1 MTQAPVPQR
10 IGNYQLERQIG
21 RGAMARIWL
30 ARHRTFTH
38 RLFAVKLTTTSVPHE
53 VELFSREAI
62 LMNRLDHVAIP
73 RIYDHGYL
81 YPFHYTIM
89 DYVPGVSVRQ
99 LLTAHRRLGIEQS
112 QRIAHALAAVLDYIH
127 TQGVIHRDITP
138 SNLLI
143 DRDTGRTALIDF
155 GVARELGTTSSTITP
170 TTIGT
175 AGYMAPEQVVA
186 PQNATY
192 HSDLFS
198 MGVVLFEVLTGNTP
212 WDAESSEPVP
222 TLKSRGGDGLPV
234 ELDDVF
240 AKLLAQTPTQRHQ
253 TAATAMSDV
262 DKIIT
267 KHTAQTVVTPPL
279 ATPNNPSTHTTLH
292 PVESA
297 LAIDIDHDALTDT
310 LSIAQQTG
318 TNEVIASVLTAWGK
332 QNYWRRQLLGR
343 LAHIRSIQNRTIYHY
358 SLQVIIETRF
368 PATLITSIA
377 STEAHSDTPPP
388 LTTDLWQIT
397 LPPTQITATAIT
409 GHVIVPGSL
418 RQITCPNCQNGQQI
432 CPSCHGQPRPQSNSD
447 SDDTA
452 SVPICTTCHG
462 KTVVTC
468 SECRGSG
475 QLYQQQRMDW
485 RRQPTQFGDQDDS
498 NYAEP
503 RWISQH
509 CTPRTIY
516 RLQEHH
522 GIRPE
527 WKLIPKVERLIAQMA
542 AYQTSDSRIVL
553 SELTIAVIPVSE
565 FVFDLGESGNWL
577 IRTATTAESTQY
589 RWAVYGVERILPP
602 NRQLLDWQRIVLI
615 GLLGICFIL
624 LLVLVVFA
632 TVDAVPTS

>member
-21 RGAMARIWL
+21 RGATARIWL

-38 RLFAVKLTTTSVPHE
+38 RLFAVKLTNTSVPHE

-112 QRIAHALAAVLDYIH
+112 LRIAHALAAALDYIH
-127 TQGVIHRDITP
+127 SQGVIHRDVTP
-138 SNLLI
+138 SNILI

-155 GVARELGTTSSTITP
+155 GVARELGSTTSIISP

-175 AGYMAPEQVVA
+175 PGYIAPEQAHA
-186 PQNATY
+186 PLNATY

-198 MGVVLFEVLTGNTP
+198 MGVVLFEVLTGNLP
-212 WDAESSEPVP
+212 WDAESSDPVP
-222 TLKSRGGDGLPV
+222 TLKSRSGDGLPV

-240 AKLLAQTPTQRHQ
+240 AKLLAQTPTQRYQ
-253 TAATAMSDV
+253 TATAAMTDI
-262 DKIIT
+262 DKIIA
-267 KHTAQTVVTPPL
+267 KHTAQTVITP
-279 ATPNNPSTHTTLH
+279 ATNTPNSTSNTPLH

-297 LAIDIDHDALTDT
+297 LAIDIDHDILNE
-310 LSIAQQTG
+310 SITFAQQTG
-318 TNEVIASVLTAWGK
+318 TNEVIATVLNAWGK
-332 QNYWRRQLLGR
+332 QGYWRRQLLGR
-343 LAHIRSIQNRTIYHY
+343 LANIKSIQNRTLYHY
-358 SLQVIIETRF
+358 TLQVIIETR
-368 PATLITSIA
+368 
-377 STEAHSDTPPP
+377 
-388 LTTDLWQIT
+388 
-397 LPPTQITATAIT
+397 LPPTFITSVESDEAHGDASPPLNTDRWQISLPSAQITTTASA
-409 GHVIVPGSL
+409 GHVVVPGSL
-418 RQITCPNCQNGQQI
+418 RQITCPHCQHGQQI
-432 CPSCHGQPRPQSNSD
+432 CPNCHGQPLPQANPNATNS
-447 SDDTA
+447 TT
-452 SVPICTTCHG
+452 PTCTTCNG

-468 SECRGSG
+468 SQCRGSG
-475 QLYQQQRMDW
+475 QLFQQQRMDW
-485 RRQPTQFGDQDDS
+485 RRQPTQFFDQDES
-498 NYAEP
+498 LYAEP
-503 RWISQH
+503 QWLSQH

-542 AYQTSDSRIVL
+542 TYQNSDRRIVL

-565 FVFDLGESGNWL
+565 FVFDLGETGNWL
-577 IRTATTAESTQY
+577 RPTTTTEPTQY
-589 RWAVYGVERILPP
+589 RWAVYGFEQILPP
-602 NRQLLDWQRIVLI
+602 HRQFLDWQRIILI
-615 GLLGICFIL
+615 GLSGICFIL
-624 LLVLVVFA
+624 LLVIVVLA
-632 TVDAVPTS
+632 TVNSVPPS

>member
-21 RGAMARIWL
+21 RGAAARIWL

-38 RLFAVKLTTTSVPHE
+38 RMFAVKLTNTSVPHE

-62 LMNRLDHVAIP
+62 LMSRLDHVAIP

-112 QRIAHALAAVLDYIH
+112 LRIAHALATVLDYIH
-127 TQGVIHRDITP
+127 TQGVIHRDVTP

-155 GVARELGTTSSTITP
+155 GVARELGTTTSTLAPMTVGTP
-170 TTIGT
+170 
-175 AGYMAPEQVVA
+175 GYVAPEQATA

-198 MGVVLFEVLTGNTP
+198 MGVVLFEVLTGNMP

-240 AKLLAQTPTQRHQ
+240 AKLLAQTPTQRYQ
-253 TAATAMSDV
+253 TATAAMADI
-262 DKIIT
+262 DKIIA
-267 KHTAQTVVTPPL
+267 KHTAQTVVTPPTT
-279 ATPNNPSTHTTLH
+279 TPTSHGANTAIH

-297 LAIDIDHDALTDT
+297 LAIDIDHDALNNT
-310 LSIAQQTG
+310 LTIAHQTG
-318 TNEVIASVLTAWGK
+318 TNEVIATVLNAWGK
-332 QNYWRRQLLGR
+332 QGYWRRQLLGR
-343 LAHIRSIQNRTIYHY
+343 LANIKSIQNRTLYHY
-358 SLQVIIETRF
+358 TLQVIIETR
-368 PATLITSIA
+368 
-377 STEAHSDTPPP
+377 
-388 LTTDLWQIT
+388 
-397 LPPTQITATAIT
+397 LPPTFITSVESDDTLGDTTQTPTTDRWQISLPPAQITATANA
-409 GHVIVPGSL
+409 GHVVVPGSL
-418 RQITCPNCQNGQQI
+418 RQITCPHCQNGQQI
-432 CPSCHGQPRPQSNSD
+432 CPNCHGQPLPQANPNATNS
-447 SDDTA
+447 TT
-452 SVPICTTCHG
+452 PTCTTCNG

-468 SECRGSG
+468 SQCRGSG
-475 QLYQQQRMDW
+475 QLFQQQRMDW
-485 RRQPTQFGDQDDS
+485 RRQPTQFFDQDDS
-498 NYAEP
+498 QYAEP
-503 RWISQH
+503 QWITQH
-509 CTPRTIY
+509 CSHRTIY

-527 WKLIPKVERLIAQMA
+527 WKLIPRVERLIAQMA
-542 AYQTSDSRIVL
+542 AYQNSDSRIVL

-565 FVFDLGESGNWL
+565 FIFDLGETGNWL
-577 IRTATTAESTQY
+577 QPTTTTEPTQY
-589 RWAVYGVERILPP
+589 RWAVYGFEQILPP
-602 NRQLLDWQRIVLI
+602 HRQFLDWQRIILI
-615 GLLGICFIL
+615 GLSGICFIL
-624 LLVLVVFA
+624 LLVIVVLA
-632 TVDAVPTS
+632 TVNSVPQS